1 MIVRISTE
9 GQYRLD
15 SALLDKVNEMDN
27 DLVNSIA
34 EIDETEFRERFEA
47 MLNLIRSQGKQL
59 SDDELVES
67 QIILP
72 APDITVEEARSY
84 FTGEGLLPN

>member
-9 GQYRLD
+9 GQYRLS

-34 EIDETEFRERFEA
+34 EIDEAEFRQKFDA
-47 MLNLIRSQGKQL
+47 LLALIRSEGTPL
-59 SDDELVES
+59 SDDELKES
-67 QIILP
+67 QVILP
-72 APDITVEEARSY
+72 APDITVEEARSF